1 MGDARAASA
10 YDRLVSSAFT
20 GIVKRLEK
28 LEEGIVV
35 LAPCGCSRAELL
47 KRLLKPGEQVFAR
60 AYVYRESLERKLSF
74 MEKVKEV
81 EEYVEGYGSLEELV
95 GKLKGREGELVAV
108 VPESSYDAVVLKR
121 KLERELPAAR
131 VELLYLPELYRGAA
145 EAFSEKVRE
154 LAKVVHEGLERDFE
168 VEASGFSSKLL
179 SERSESELGEL
190 ERAKEAVLKLSPDRL
205 GLREYLVE
213 AAGKMLIA
221 LAAAPFG
228 VAVALA
234 VEQLFKALASLN
246 LHEAVQKLL
255 GKVGG
260 VSAEPAEGFASRVL
274 EGWSRPEARNKVAE
288 GLARLVAAAREAA
301 PHLDREELETVVD
314 QVALEWGMDAPTF
327 KLFVRN
333 LAKMASG
340 ELVTGEELR
349 KELEKLVGKELEER
363 LKQLIEDRLMEIEEE
378 LNRLKGKVEALE
390 IGVKLFY
397 AGDLEKGL
405 LYPNFKVE
413 EGRPVIASRE
423 EKGKVE
429 AELVTVG
436 PFGKQAEEVL
446 SRLEKGFVVL
456 EGPKGIGKSTLATY
470 TVWLALLEGLADAVL
485 QVIELERG
493 ESLSLERLA
502 ESLKGRRILAL
513 YDPSP
518 LPTYYEPGAFAREA
532 RKAVEAVEETLQE
545 LLKLAESGSRVLV
558 LTVLPSDLYK
568 EALSP
573 ELKEKLE
580 PFTMPVNLRDLQFL
594 EEVIKEYSGCTG
606 SFEEMAEAIAGFE
619 GGYTLIAKYTG
630 LMLRGKGCSVEGVEE
645 MLEDAKG
652 RPKLFLA
659 HYLWS
664 VILRGSE
671 DYARRVAVPLLLR
684 ALFGPVPEGVTYLT
698 AASREPPWRF
708 LRPEEIE
715 ERGYT
720 LQDLKD
726 GELELVA
733 KWLSV
738 RHEDLV
744 EEMLRELC
752 GFEGGGARKLYAQH
766 LPKLTGYQRAGGE
779 QGVLEWAINKV
790 VDEARK
796 AGAIEPDEALL
807 QFTGERLAAALK
819 AYAPECWR
827 RLALIAGS
835 ALTAHYLMSLIVAEC
850 RLLPGEALEPCE
862 LDSYLLVGSVIPPL
876 VVRVVL
882 QRPSVLAH
890 PFARW
895 HREAAEEIK
904 QLEGAWRSR
913 DDMYLS
919 EVEVFYGL
927 GLALAVAGAAGLGE
941 SVGAWEAEVA
951 LRTAAT
957 AVQKVLDVEC
967 ATAILDSFRRLGE
980 LAPHYYILLVSEV
993 STLTKLERRAAREIA
1008 DFLEGALGREELK
1021 RKEWPLVEAVRAY
1034 SNLLTTHRGHFLGEE
1049 ERLRGR
1055 MCKLLEEL
1063 EGQLRGIAEVYALQP
1078 TLIYGLKPCSITDPA
1093 GRAEELL
1100 KRLDEMEK
1108 EELSGQAAEWAAL
1121 RAFKPEGFKRVVKE
1135 RRGLLTF
1142 TLAIYRMRNDDL
1154 EAAREFCKSSAEI
1167 YGELEAWE
1175 DYLASRSLAVRCSVL
1190 GAGSLKELRGRARA
1204 FEGLWSE
1211 AREHEILAMGYLVN
1225 ESTALA
1231 EYLVFLVLD
1240 GRVGEVSELLERE
1253 GWLLRLLPDS
1263 GVAVRLLLERLG
1275 ARMGKPEARE
1285 VANALSNDIAL
1296 RQKLFD
1302 ALSGAI
1308 REDREA
1314 AALSQVFRERLG
1326 KVVGRLPW
1334 GEGSEEREVVER
1346 FYRELLDFVDKRG
1359 VSAAVQLL
1367 APANSLARFALML
1380 WALLNGDEELARAQ
1394 AKLAAILFNEIK
1406 LLCRLFR
1413 EAAEAQGE
1421 RFELA
1426 LLELFYLHI

>member
-1 MGDARAASA
+1 
-10 YDRLVSSAFT
+10 
-20 GIVKRLEK
+20 
-28 LEEGIVV
+28 
-35 LAPCGCSRAELL
+35 
-47 KRLLKPGEQVFAR
+47 
-60 AYVYRESLERKLSF
+60 
-74 MEKVKEV
+74 
-81 EEYVEGYGSLEELV
+81 
-95 GKLKGREGELVAV
+95 
-108 VPESSYDAVVLKR
+108 
-121 KLERELPAAR
+121 
-131 VELLYLPELYRGAA
+131 
-145 EAFSEKVRE
+145 
-154 LAKVVHEGLERDFE
+154 
-168 VEASGFSSKLL
+168 
-179 SERSESELGEL
+179 
-190 ERAKEAVLKLSPDRL
+190 
-205 GLREYLVE
+205 
-213 AAGKMLIA
+213 
-221 LAAAPFG
+221 
-228 VAVALA
+228 
-234 VEQLFKALASLN
+234 
-246 LHEAVQKLL
+246 
-255 GKVGG
+255 
-260 VSAEPAEGFASRVL
+260 
-274 EGWSRPEARNKVAE
+274 
-288 GLARLVAAAREAA
+288 
-301 PHLDREELETVVD
+301 
-314 QVALEWGMDAPTF
+314 
-327 KLFVRN
+327 
-333 LAKMASG
+333 
-340 ELVTGEELR
+340 
-349 KELEKLVGKELEER
+349 
-363 LKQLIEDRLMEIEEE
+363 
-378 LNRLKGKVEALE
+378 
-390 IGVKLFY
+390 
-397 AGDLEKGL
+397 
-405 LYPNFKVE
+405 
-413 EGRPVIASRE
+413 
-423 EKGKVE
+423 
-429 AELVTVG
+429 
-436 PFGKQAEEVL
+436 
-446 SRLEKGFVVL
+446 
-456 EGPKGIGKSTLATY
+456 
-470 TVWLALLEGLADAVL
+470 
-485 QVIELERG
+485 
-493 ESLSLERLA
+493 
-502 ESLKGRRILAL
+502 
-513 YDPSP
+513 
-518 LPTYYEPGAFAREA
+518 
-532 RKAVEAVEETLQE
+532 
-545 LLKLAESGSRVLV
+545 
-558 LTVLPSDLYK
+558 
-568 EALSP
+568 
-573 ELKEKLE
+573 
-580 PFTMPVNLRDLQFL
+580 
-594 EEVIKEYSGCTG
+594 
-606 SFEEMAEAIAGFE
+606 
-619 GGYTLIAKYTG
+619 
-630 LMLRGKGCSVEGVEE
+630 
-645 MLEDAKG
+645 
-652 RPKLFLA
+652 
-659 HYLWS
+659 
-664 VILRGSE
+664 
-671 DYARRVAVPLLLR
+671 
-684 ALFGPVPEGVTYLT
+684 
-698 AASREPPWRF
+698 
-708 LRPEEIE
+708 
-715 ERGYT
+715 
-720 LQDLKD
+720 
-726 GELELVA
+726 
-733 KWLSV
+733 
-738 RHEDLV
+738 LV

-752 GFEGGGARKLYAQH
+752 GFEGGEARKLYAQH

-1055 MCKLLEEL
+1055 MCKLLEGL

-1154 EAAREFCKSSAEI
+1154 EAAREFFKSSAEI

-1190 GAGSLKELRGRARA
+1190 GAGSLEELRGRARA

-1211 AREHEILAMGYLVN
+1211 AREHEILAMGYFVN

-1275 ARMGKPEARE
+1275 ARVGKPEARE

-1314 AALSQVFRERLG
+1314 AFLQVFRERLG

-1334 GEGSEEREVVER
+1334 GEGFEEREVVER

>member
-1 MGDARAASA
+1 
-10 YDRLVSSAFT
+10 VE
-20 GIVKRLEK
+20 RLEK

-47 KRLLKPGEQVFAR
+47 KRLLRPGEQVFAR
-60 AYVYRESLERKLSF
+60 AYVYRESPERKLSF
-74 MEKVKEV
+74 KEKVKEV
-81 EEYVEGYGSLEELV
+81 GQCVEEYGSLEELV

-108 VPESSYDAVVLKR
+108 VPESSYDAIVLKR

-154 LAKVVHEGLERDFE
+154 LAKVVHEGLKKDFE

-327 KLFVRN
+327 KVFVRN
-333 LAKMASG
+333 LAKMVSG
-340 ELVTGEELR
+340 ELVTREELR

-363 LKQLIEDRLMEIEEE
+363 LKRLIEDRLREIEKMLEE
-378 LNRLKGKVEALE
+378 LQDSVKGLK
-390 IGVKLFY
+390 IGVGLFY
-397 AGDLEKGL
+397 AHELEKGL

-413 EGRPVIASRE
+413 KGRPVIASRE
-423 EKGKVE
+423 ERGRVE
-429 AELVTVG
+429 AELVTAG
-436 PFGKQAEEVL
+436 PFEKQAEETL

-470 TVWLALLEGLADAVL
+470 TVWLALLEGRADAVL

-532 RKAVEAVEETLQE
+532 RKAVKAVEETLQE

-594 EEVIKEYSGCTG
+594 EEIIKEYSSCTG
-606 SFEEMAEAIAGFE
+606 SFEELAEAIARFE
-619 GGYTLIAKYTG
+619 GGYTLVAKYAG
-630 LMLRGKGCSVEGVEE
+630 LTLRGKGCSVEDARKALEE
-645 MLEDAKG
+645 AKG

-664 VILRGSE
+664 VILKGSE
-671 DYARRVAVPLLLR
+671 DFARRVAVPLLLH
-684 ALFGPVPEGVTYLT
+684 AAFGPVPEGVTYLT
-698 AASREPPWRF
+698 AASRERPWRF

-715 ERGYT
+715 EKRFT

-726 GELELVA
+726 EELEPIA

-738 RHEDLV
+738 RHEDLM

-752 GFEGGGARKLYAQH
+752 GFEGGEARELYAQH
-766 LPKLTGYQRAGGE
+766 LPKLAGYQRGTSSE
-779 QGVLEWAINKV
+779 QGVLEWALNKV
-790 VDEARK
+790 VGEARG
-796 AGAIEPDEALL
+796 AGTIKPEEALL
-807 QFTGERLAAALK
+807 LFASERLVAALE
-819 AYAPECWR
+819 AYAPRCWR
-827 RLALIAGS
+827 RLALVAGS
-835 ALTAHYLMSLIVAEC
+835 ALTAHYSIPLKAAESC
-850 RLLPGEALEPCE
+850 LLPGETLEPCE
-862 LDSYLLVGSVIPPL
+862 ADSYLLVGGVIPPL
-876 VVRVVL
+876 VVEIAL
-882 QRPSVLAH
+882 QRPGALAH
-890 PFARW
+890 PLARW
-895 HREAAEEIK
+895 HGKTAEEIK
-904 QLEGAWRSR
+904 QLEKTWCSR
-913 DDMYLS
+913 GDIYLS
-919 EVEVFYGL
+919 EVEVLYRLYGL
-927 GLALAVAGAAGLGE
+927 GLALAVAGAAELGE
-941 SVGAWEAEVA
+941 SAEAEVA
-951 LRTAAT
+951 LRTAAL
-957 AVQKVLDVEC
+957 AVQEVLDVEC
-967 ATAILDSFRRLGE
+967 VTAILNSFRRLGE
-980 LAPHYYILLVSEV
+980 LAPHYYVFLVSEA
-993 STLTKLERRAAREIA
+993 SALTELERRAVREMA
-1008 DFLEGALGREELK
+1008 DFLEGALEKHWGELK
-1021 RKEWPLVEAVRAY
+1021 GRGWPLVEAVTAY
-1034 SNLLTTHRGHFLGEE
+1034 SNLLTKHRAHFLGEE
-1049 ERLRGR
+1049 ERLRVR
-1055 MCKLLEEL
+1055 MCKLLEGL
-1063 EGQLRGIAEVYALQP
+1063 EGQLRDIAEVYALTPALSQ
-1078 TLIYGLKPCSITDPA
+1078 GLKPCSSTDLA

-1100 KRLDEMEK
+1100 KRLEEMEK
-1108 EELSGQAAEWAAL
+1108 EEPSRQAAEWAAL
-1121 RAFKPEGFKRVVKE
+1121 QEFKPEEFKLLAKGL
-1135 RRGLLTF
+1135 RGLLTF
-1142 TLAIYRMRNDDL
+1142 TLAIYKMKNDDL
-1154 EAAREFCKSSAEI
+1154 EAAKKLFERSKEI
-1167 YGELEAWE
+1167 SEELKGWE
-1175 DYLASRSLAVRCSVL
+1175 DYLACRSLAVRCSVL
-1190 GAGSLKELRGRARA
+1190 GAGSLEELRERARA
-1204 FEGLWSE
+1204 FEDLWSK
-1211 AREHEILAMGYLVN
+1211 AKEHERPARGYFVN
-1225 ESTALA
+1225 ESAALA
-1231 EYLVFLVLD
+1231 GYLVFLALER
-1240 GRVGEVSELLERE
+1240 RVGEVSELLKRER
-1253 GWLLRLLPDS
+1253 RLLSYLPDL
-1263 GVAVRLLLERLG
+1263 GVTVRLLLERLG
-1275 ARMGKPEARE
+1275 VRVGKPEARE
-1285 VANALSNDIAL
+1285 VATALRNDIPTAL
-1296 RQKLFD
+1296 RPIFFA

-1308 REDREA
+1308 RGGREA
-1314 AALSQVFRERLG
+1314 ATILQVFREGLG
-1326 KVVGRLPW
+1326 EVVGGLSW

-1346 FYRELLDFVDKRG
+1346 FYRELLDFVDRRG
-1359 VSAAVQLL
+1359 VSAAVQLW
-1367 APANSLARFALML
+1367 APANSRASFTLML

-1406 LLCRLFR
+1406 LLRRLFR

-1421 RFELA
+1421 RLELA
-1426 LLELFYLHI
+1426 LLKLFYYHI